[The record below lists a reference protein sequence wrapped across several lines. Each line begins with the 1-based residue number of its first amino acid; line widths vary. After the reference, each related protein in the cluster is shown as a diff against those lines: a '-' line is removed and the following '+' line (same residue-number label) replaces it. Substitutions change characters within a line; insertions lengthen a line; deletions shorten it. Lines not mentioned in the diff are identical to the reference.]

1 VPSSERWPVSR
12 RASCSK
18 RNGRATPQRFIEA
31 RQHESRHLRA
41 LLVGQPA

>member
-1 VPSSERWPVSR
+1 LSERLPVRR
-12 RASCSK
+12 RASCSR
-18 RNGRATPQRFIEA
+18 RNGCATPQRFIEA